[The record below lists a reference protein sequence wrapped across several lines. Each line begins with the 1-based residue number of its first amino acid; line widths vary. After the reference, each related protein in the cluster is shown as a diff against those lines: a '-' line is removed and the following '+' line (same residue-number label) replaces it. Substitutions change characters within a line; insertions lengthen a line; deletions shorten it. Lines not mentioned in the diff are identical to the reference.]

1 MILEPRPDK
10 FETICGLILSIFAS
24 FLAIVQIVD
33 DNYGAEELKAVN
45 EKSQSYQ
52 WHQSK
57 GIKQNLVEGQ
67 IGLIEALMQSKSIAA
82 KDTQALSENI
92 SSLKKKVHKYEKEK
106 DEILKGSAEVGKE
119 NWIQP
124 IDNELGK
131 VIGAKEW
138 EHKIEFYNNKGDHM
152 AITSML
158 IQISIVMG
166 GLALILQEKKL
177 KLSFFYLMIG
187 LGISGTAFGLLSFLG
202 LF

>member
-1 MILEPRPDK
+1 MLLEPRPDK

-33 DNYGAEELKAVN
+33 DNFGAEELKAVN
-45 EKSQSYQ
+45 EKSQAFQ

-67 IGLIEALMQSKSIAA
+67 IGLIEALMQSKSIAT

-92 SSLKKKVHKYEKEK
+92 SKLKSKVHKYEKEK
-106 DEILKGSAEVGKE
+106 EEILNGSLSVGKE
-119 NWIQP
+119 NWTQP
-124 IDNELGK
+124 INNELGK

-138 EHKIEFYNNKGDHM
+138 EQKIEYYNNKGDNM
-152 AITSML
+152 ALTSML

-166 GLALILQEKKL
+166 GLGLILQEKKL
-177 KLSFFYLMIG
+177 KLSFFYIMIV
-187 LGISGTAFGLLSFLG
+187 LGGFGTLFGIYSFLI
-202 LF
+202 